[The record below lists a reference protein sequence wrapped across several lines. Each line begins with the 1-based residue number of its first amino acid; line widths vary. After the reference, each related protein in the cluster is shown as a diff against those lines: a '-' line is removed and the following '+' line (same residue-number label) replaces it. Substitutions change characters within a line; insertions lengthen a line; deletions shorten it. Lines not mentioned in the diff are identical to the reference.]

1 MTFGHDTF
9 GINTHVFESN
19 ENEIV
24 YGGYTI
30 RHLPNLS
37 VSRKSGSPISTIDY
51 TLKTTVVGTDFENL
65 ITQEN
70 LALGSA
76 VNILKADKEH
86 AESKAMT
93 YIDGI
98 TDDDVNRNNSN
109 GGSSNGDDDSNGNGN
124 GNGNGNENGNGDENE
139 TKETNWLLI
148 GGVGLV
154 LLLLIR

>member
-9 GINTHVFESN
+9 GINNHVFESN

-30 RHLPNLS
+30 KHEPENYS
-37 VSRKSGSPISTIDY
+37 VSGYPLATIDY

-70 LALGSA
+70 LAMGSA
-76 VNILKADKEH
+76 VDKLKADMKI

-93 YIDGI
+93 YIDAI

-109 GGSSNGDDDSNGNGN
+109 GDSSNGNGDSNGNGN
-124 GNGNGNENGNGDENE
+124 GNGNGDGNGNGNGDENE

-154 LLLLIR
+154 LLFLIR

>member
-9 GINTHVFESN
+9 GINNHVFESN
-19 ENEIV
+19 DNEIV

-30 RHLPNLS
+30 KHEPNYSIQGVRL
-37 VSRKSGSPISTIDY
+37 GSIPKADY
-51 TLKTTVVGTDFENL
+51 QLKTTVVGTDFENL
-65 ITQEN
+65 IVKEN

-76 VNILKADKEH
+76 VDKLKADMKI

-98 TDDDVNRNNSN
+98 TDDDVNRNTSN
-109 GGSSNGDDDSNGNGN
+109 GDSSNGNGDSNGNGN
-124 GNGNGNENGNGDENE
+124 GNGNGNE
-139 TKETNWLLI
+139 TKETNWLLY
-148 GGVGLV
+148 GGIGLV